1 MDLLARREHSRLEL
15 ENKLKK
21 RFPDADT
28 NTNIEALHQALELLI
43 QEGLLS
49 DERFCEAFVHY
60 RKSRGYGPVRIR
72 SELKL
77 RGVSDQLIATYL
89 DVHLNEWI
97 MELTQ
102 LINKKYGGSLALDTK
117 SQAKRQ
123 RFLYQRGYTFEQIN
137 TALRN
142 LVARD

>member
-21 RFPDADT
+21 RFSDT
-28 NTNIEALHQALELLI
+28 NTKALNEALELLI

-49 DERFCEAFVHY
+49 DERFCEAFIYY

-97 MELTQ
+97 MELTK
-102 LINKKYGGSLALDTK
+102 LISKKYGSSFAPDAK